1 MYQVCNA
8 QPAPPSGANPSVTR
22 SLDIIVA
29 RALEKDA
36 AARYQDAAAM
46 ASDLRACLPELA
58 GAGPAPAVPASGA
71 APGESTVAATIV
83 MPIAGMHVL
92 TRFDSEAAL
101 KRLMEPK
108 GEDRRA
114 MSPSMEPLPFVQRWL
129 SDGALMAAVAV
140 IVAAILAAAYI
151 ATT

>member
-1 MYQVCNA
+1 M
-8 QPAPPSGANPSVTR
+8 G
-22 SLDIIVA
+22 
-29 RALEKDA
+29 LEWQ
-36 AARYQDAAAM
+36 R
-46 ASDLRACLPELA
+46 LRGRHLKL
-58 GAGPAPAVPASGA
+58 
-71 APGESTVAATIV
+71 
-83 MPIAGMHVL
+83 
-92 TRFDSEAAL
+92 DSEAAL